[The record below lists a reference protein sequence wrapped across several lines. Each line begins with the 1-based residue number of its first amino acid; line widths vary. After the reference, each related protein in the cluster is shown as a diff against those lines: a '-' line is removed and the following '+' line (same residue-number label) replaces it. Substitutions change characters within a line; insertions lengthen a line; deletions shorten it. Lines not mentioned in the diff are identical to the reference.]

1 MPEFCKRVVTP
12 RIRIVKIA
20 PGKPGTIQVA
30 QIIGRMICAG
40 TRDFFVRQKA
50 IEIFREAEVKPKDRW
65 GEVCALFSWVQKN
78 IRYTRDTLHLELL
91 HTPRRMLELRAGDC
105 DDMTI
110 LLGSMLRST
119 GHPVRIVLC
128 GFRPERPHSYSHI
141 YPEARVLRRWIALD
155 ATMSHPIGWAPPSVW
170 KRVCL
175 VTEEGLQCSSKIN

>member
-78 IRYTRDTLHLELL
+78 IIHTRYAALGTAAYTAPH
-91 HTPRRMLELRAGDC
+91 AG
-105 DDMTI
+105 I
-110 LLGSMLRST
+110 AGGR
-119 GHPVRIVLC
+119 
-128 GFRPERPHSYSHI
+128 
-141 YPEARVLRRWIALD
+141 LRRHDDSARID
-155 ATMSHPIGWAPPSVW
+155 AEVDGASGANRSLRIPAGKAAFLQSHLSGSSGAPAMDCVGRNDVPSDRMGSQSVW